1 MPRNIWRVQ
10 WSASGLPFGI
20 KFDEDNG
27 TFSGTPDEAGM
38 YLVPVQ
44 VRTNYGTSPVEN
56 VAIVVEEHPRPAYA
70 IGSKAEQWSGG
81 ASPDTD
87 GFRKLNIP
95 DVNRLTALWYGFGA
109 RTLQGDWYVAG
120 MGSTM
125 FTAKNSQGVAKS
137 FTEVYPDF
145 NAAQKPVKFPVDG
158 VLEMSAGIGFNN
170 AIKVGYR
177 TSEDEFYHCIS
188 TPTISGSA
196 SRTYSCIPNIKKLQ
210 EDYCGGLV
218 GLQNNQFFVAPVGT
232 GREIQTNGAIKKI
245 GIIESSNT
253 LRYCY
258 CLLMDGR
265 LFQYASGTDASTA
278 QIRPEYGDIRNFWF
292 IKATD
297 TKRFI
302 QTYDNK
308 LYAMGDN
315 RYGSYLGL
323 PEAKIYS
330 DFEFVGYYTAKKI
343 THAGN
348 ATFMITD
355 NGRLYH
361 TGKAISGITS
371 EHTTFTQIFPNKV
384 FQDVIACPSQKTLI
398 ATFKE

>member
-56 VAIVVEEHPRPAYA
+56 VTIAVEDHPRPAYA
-70 IGSKAEQWSGG
+70 IGSKAEQWSES
-81 ASPDTD
+81 ASPDAD

-120 MGSTM
+120 MGGDL
-125 FTAKNSQGVAKS
+125 FAAKNSQGACKS
-137 FTEVYPDF
+137 FSDVYPDF
-145 NAAQKPVKFPVDG
+145 KAGSKPVQFPVNG
-158 VLEMSAGIGFNN
+158 VLEMSAGIGHSSTVE
-170 AIKVGYR
+170 VGYR
-177 TSEDEFYHCIS
+177 TSSDEFYYSAS
-188 TPTISGSA
+188 TPTGTSL
-196 SRTYSCIPNIKKLQ
+196 TKHYYCLPNVKKLQ
-210 EDYCGGLV
+210 EDYCTGLIGLNTERAFV
-218 GLQNNQFFVAPVGT
+218 GYSLGPWYLAT
-232 GREIQTNGAIKKI
+232 SGAVKKI
-245 GIIESSNT
+245 GVIDSSNT
-253 LRYCY
+253 SQYCY
-258 CLLMDGR
+258 CLMMDGR
-265 LFQYASGTDASTA
+265 LYQYQAQNVD

-292 IKATD
+292 IKGTS
-297 TKRFI
+297 TLRFI

-315 RYGSYLGL
+315 RYGSLLGL
-323 PEAKIYS
+323 PEAKLYN
-330 DFEFVGYYTAKKI
+330 DFELVGYYSVKKI
-343 THAGN
+343 TSTGG
-348 ATFMITD
+348 ATFLLAD

-361 TGKAISGITS
+361 SGKAVSGITDQ
-371 EHTTFTQIFPNKV
+371 HTTFTQIFPNKV

-398 ATFKE
+398 VTFKE

>member
-44 VRTNYGTSPVEN
+44 VRTNYGTSPVED
-56 VAIVVEEHPRPAYA
+56 VAIVIEDHPRPAYA
-70 IGSKAEQWSGG
+70 IGSKAAQWSEST
-81 ASPDTD
+81 SPDAD

-95 DVNRLTALWYGFGA
+95 DVNRLTALWNGFGA

-120 MGSTM
+120 TAKDL
-125 FTAKNSQGVAKS
+125 FVAKNSQGAIKS
-137 FTEVYPDF
+137 FSDVYPDF
-145 NAAQKPVKFPVDG
+145 NAVSKPVQFTVNG
-158 VLEMSAGIGFNN
+158 VLEMAAGIGVNN
-170 AIKVGYR
+170 TIEVGYR
-177 TSEDEFYHCIS
+177 TSSDEFFYATS
-188 TPTISGSA
+188 TVVGTSTSKHYYCL
-196 SRTYSCIPNIKKLQ
+196 SNVKKLQ

-218 GLQNNQFFVAPVGT
+218 GLQDNKFWLANGNYS
-232 GREIQTNGAIKKI
+232 RELPIIGAIKKI
-245 GIIESSNT
+245 GVIESSNT
-253 LRYCY
+253 LRYFY

-265 LFQYASGTDASTA
+265 LYQCASGTDSSVD

-292 IKATD
+292 IRGTS
-297 TKRFI
+297 TQRFI

-315 RYGSYLGL
+315 RYGYPLGL
-323 PEAKIYS
+323 PEEKLYK
-330 DFEFVGYYTAKKI
+330 DFELVGYYSVKKI
-343 THAGN
+343 TYTGG
-348 ATFMITD
+348 ATFMLTD

-361 TGKAISGITS
+361 TGKAVSGITDQ
-371 EHTTFTQIFPNKV
+371 HTTFTQIFPNKV